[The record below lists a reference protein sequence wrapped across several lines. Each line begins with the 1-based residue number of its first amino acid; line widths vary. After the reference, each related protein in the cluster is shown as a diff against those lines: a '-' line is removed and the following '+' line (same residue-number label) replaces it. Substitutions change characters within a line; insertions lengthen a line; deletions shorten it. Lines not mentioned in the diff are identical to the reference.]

1 MSASWYTR
9 PLAAFDV
16 ETTGLDVT
24 GDRIVTAALWHI
36 DPATG
41 TKEALTW
48 IIDPGVLIPP
58 EATAIHGFTDERV
71 RAEGV
76 PAADAIP
83 VIGASLEKAAADGLP
98 LVVYNAPYDL
108 GLLHHELTRHGID
121 SAPLATLHVVDPLV
135 LDKQMD
141 PFRKGGRKLTDVCAH
156 HGVPLAADEAHGAAA
171 DALAAGRLAWRLGA
185 SHSEL
190 GNLSPAELHDSQ
202 VRWKADQAASFQ
214 SYLRRT
220 RDPEAVIDGTWPYV
234 GS

>member
-24 GDRIVTAALWHI
+24 ADRIVTAALWRI
-36 DPATG
+36 DPTSG
-41 TKEALTW
+41 TKEPLTW
-48 IIDPGVLIPP
+48 IIDPGVPIPP
-58 EATAIHGFTDERV
+58 EAAGIHGYTDERV
-71 RAEGV
+71 RAEGTPAVEAV
-76 PAADAIP
+76 PA
-83 VIGASLEKAAADGLP
+83 IGAALEKVAADGLP

-108 GLLHHELTRHGID
+108 GILHHEFVRNTVRPE
-121 SAPLATLHVVDPLV
+121 PLSTLHVVDPLV

-141 PFRKGGRKLTDVCAH
+141 PYRRGGRKLTDVCAH

-171 DALAAGRLAWRLGA
+171 DALAAGRLAWRLGS
-185 SHSEL
+185 SHPEL
-190 GNLSPAELHDSQ
+190 GTLAPAELHDSQ

-214 SYLRRT
+214 AYLRRT

-234 GS
+234 GA